1 MDGELSWPASAPPLA
16 SAALPALAIE
26 RWLQLPA
33 GPAGTPYEIDT
44 SCLPWGDHAV
54 LLAEFAHSRE
64 LGFEALCAD
73 AGLRA
78 GQALLSPRQL
88 LALLEGL
95 RREGGA
101 DTPFVLGRQLLP
113 GHYGLASQTLA
124 QAADLREALRQ
135 LCRWSGRLSPLLT
148 PRLLVDEQTLTL
160 VWADACGLPPSLRG
174 FVVDLH
180 MSAVT
185 HGCAALAGMALPW
198 QYCFNRTAPR
208 DVAQHAVFLGPRLQ
222 FDCQVDAMRID
233 IAWAARPWRG
243 DALQAGFAGR
253 ALAQGADTQAAR
265 RGLIAAL
272 HDRLLPRLAD
282 APSLEALAADF
293 AISPA
298 TLKRRLAQHGSHYQ
312 AELDQ
317 LRAWVALYLL
327 GPRGQGNEAV
337 ASALGF
343 FDSANFRR
351 FFKRWT
357 GLLPSAVAR

>member
-1 MDGELSWPASAPPLA
+1 MRAMSSETLTIARWLDE
-16 SAALPALAIE
+16 AALPVSAASTAA
-26 RWLQLPA
+26 PDC
-33 GPAGTPYEIDT
+33 YELD
-44 SCLPWGDHAV
+44 SACLSWGDQAV
-54 LLAEFAHSRE
+54 LLAEFARSRE
-64 LGFEALCAD
+64 LPFAALCAD
-73 AGLRA
+73 AGLRP
-78 GQALLSPRQL
+78 GQALLNPRQL

-95 RREGGA
+95 RRDGGA
-101 DTPFVLGRQLLP
+101 DTAFVIGRQLLP
-113 GHYGLASQTLA
+113 GHYGLASQALA
-124 QAADLREALRQ
+124 QAADLRDALQQ
-135 LCRWSGRLSPLLT
+135 LCRWSGRLSPLLA
-148 PRLLVDEQTLTL
+148 PRLLIDEQELML
-160 VWADACGLPPSLRG
+160 VWTDACGLPPSLRG

-180 MSAVT
+180 MSAVAQ
-185 HGCAALAGMALPW
+185 GCAALAGQALPW
-198 QYCFNRTAPR
+198 RYCFNRTAPR
-208 DVAQHAVFLGPRLQ
+208 DIAQHAVFLGPSLQ

-233 IAWAARPWRG
+233 IAWAMQPWRG
-243 DALQAGFAGR
+243 DARQAAFARR
-253 ALAQGADTQAAR
+253 ALAQGADAQAAR

-272 HDRLLPRLAD
+272 HDRLVPRLAEP
-282 APSLEALAADF
+282 PSLEQLAAEF
-293 AISPA
+293 GVSAA